1 VTTTS
6 LSRLLQ
12 APRRSIH
19 FLINQNRIT
28 KDYKS
33 EKRKSGRPRPNQ
45 EFVEPVLH
53 MARENARWG
62 YKRLEGPLRNLGDAI
77 CSSTVANILK
87 HHGIEP
93 APQRQRQLSWKTFIK
108 SHMDAFEDVNLLA
121 VFGKCAGLSLWR
133 ETLRER
139 IRDVLSDSDTTI
151 EEMPP
156 FSIAAMDRFP
166 EVDHVEENPVSC
178 AMTSIK
184 SVRWTRGPP
193 SLFNAF
199 KSTLSNPLAKA
210 A

>member
-1 VTTTS
+1 V
-6 LSRLLQ
+6 
-12 APRRSIH
+12 
-19 FLINQNRIT
+19 
-28 KDYKS
+28 
-33 EKRKSGRPRPNQ
+33 
-45 EFVEPVLH
+45 
-53 MARENARWG
+53 
-62 YKRLEGPLRNLGDAI
+62 
-77 CSSTVANILK
+77 
-87 HHGIEP
+87 
-93 APQRQRQLSWKTFIK
+93 
-108 SHMDAFEDVNLLA
+108 DAFEDVNPLA
-121 VFGKCAGLSLWR
+121 VFGICVGLSLWR

-139 IRDVLSDSDTTI
+139 TCDVLSDSDTTI

-156 FSIAAMDRFP
+156 FSIAAAMDRFP